1 WRGVD
6 ERTHLRDAAIAV
18 GVLIAAGGLVA
29 WARSAVVGTPAIE
42 RPVSTVL
49 EGRVLE
55 RIEQPAGD
63 RVRLV
68 LATREP
74 AEGRAIKVR
83 VNVPLAEDR
92 PALSEGALVR
102 LRARLMPPS
111 PPMLPGAYDFA
122 RTAWFQGLAATGSAQ
137 GAVEVLAPGEGGALL
152 AQWQRL
158 LSDHVRS
165 QLAGSEG
172 AIAAAFASG
181 DRGAISVADDEAM
194 RDSGLT
200 HLLSISG
207 LHVSAVIAAAYLLA
221 IKLLALW

>member
-1 WRGVD
+1 GAWFLLDRPGEWLLIATLAIGAALGAAARWRGVD

-18 GVLIAAGGLVA
+18 GVLIAAGVLVA

-55 RIEQPAGD
+55 RIEQPAED

-122 RTAWFQGLAATGSAQ
+122 RTAWFQGL
-137 GAVEVLAPGEGGALL
+137 
-152 AQWQRL
+152 
-158 LSDHVRS
+158 
-165 QLAGSEG
+165 
-172 AIAAAFASG
+172 
-181 DRGAISVADDEAM
+181 
-194 RDSGLT
+194 
-200 HLLSISG
+200 
-207 LHVSAVIAAAYLLA
+207 
-221 IKLLALW
+221 